1 MKGALRACGKGRN
14 VAQQHKWPLVL
25 PPAATVS
32 CPSLRRTWAVR
43 SAPALTTS
51 SAGAAAAGL
60 AHFHGTFASASISAL
75 PGLLVC
81 SAGPFRSTRSALR
94 VGLRLPPGRSGGRIG
109 PRLVSLS
116 LALAALLARN
126 RSWLRTGLPAAWL
139 LPLPLRPEHTC
150 EGAARWLR
158 GRRCF
163 AEPPFPPFPG
173 LGLPPCPWRFGW
185 RFSPGWWS
193 FPASFRPDFHQS
205 SSSALTG
212 SPATPFADFNSY
224 PKARICVFNGDNR
237 FIPLAFLPP
246 SIPGYR

>member
-1 MKGALRACGKGRN
+1 MARAAAKRLEGQSAAMSGSAQAGPQGRGTRIPAVGQCAHQNDQAAGASRHARLNGWSEK
-14 VAQQHKWPLVL
+14 
-25 PPAATVS
+25 
-32 CPSLRRTWAVR
+32 VR
-43 SAPALTTS
+43 HCRQAGPEGPRWMQMQKCRGSARGQPPALTTS

-139 LPLPLRPEHTC
+139 LPLPLRPEHT
-150 EGAARWLR
+150 R
-158 GRRCF
+158 
-163 AEPPFPPFPG
+163 
-173 LGLPPCPWRFGW
+173 
-185 RFSPGWWS
+185 
-193 FPASFRPDFHQS
+193 
-205 SSSALTG
+205 
-212 SPATPFADFNSY
+212 
-224 PKARICVFNGDNR
+224 
-237 FIPLAFLPP
+237 
-246 SIPGYR
+246 